1 MIDARYYKQLARL
14 FSTPVISELASV
26 QRCDLIDYI
35 FQQSGYVRLFIKG
48 ATLSE
53 IFEDLYWLL
62 WNHYR
67 CEYIYKNAL
76 VSKILL
82 GRHSLNTSTALTE
95 FRAGKSK
102 ADLVIVNGTSS
113 VYEIKTELD
122 SLDRLKGQ
130 IASYFRVFDKVYVVT
145 HESHIAKVKRE
156 IDPSVGLLLLTDRY
170 SLKTIREAASN
181 AANVDPSSI
190 FSCLRQNEYC
200 RIVNAEFGYVPDVP
214 NTLIYTECKKLFTTL
229 PPNIAH
235 QRMIEVLR
243 KRTYS
248 PAFQDFLSEVP
259 KSLKLLCLAQR
270 FTSLQRA
277 SFLSALQAEYK
288 LN

>member
-14 FSTPVISELASV
+14 FSTPVVSELASI

-35 FQQSGYVRLFIKG
+35 LQQSGYSRLFIKG
-48 ATLSE
+48 GTLSQ
-53 IFEDLYWLL
+53 IFESLYWFL
-62 WNHYR
+62 WHHYR

-95 FRAGKSK
+95 FRTGKSK

-122 SLDRLKGQ
+122 SLDRLGGQ

-145 HESHIAKVKRE
+145 HESHMAKVERE
-156 IDPSVGLLLLTDRY
+156 IGPYVGLLLLTNRY
-170 SLKTIREAASN
+170 SLKTLREASSN
-181 AANVDPSSI
+181 TANLDSSSI

-200 RIVNAEFGYVPDVP
+200 RIVKAEFGYVPDVP
-214 NTLIYTECKKLFTTL
+214 NTLIYTECKKLFVTL
-229 PPNIAH
+229 PPDIAH
-235 QRMIEVLR
+235 QYMIGELR
-243 KRTYS
+243 KRS
-248 PAFQDFLSEVP
+248 HGPKFQDFIHAVP
-259 KSLKLLCLAQR
+259 SSLKQLCLAQKL
-270 FTSLQRA
+270 TSRQRD